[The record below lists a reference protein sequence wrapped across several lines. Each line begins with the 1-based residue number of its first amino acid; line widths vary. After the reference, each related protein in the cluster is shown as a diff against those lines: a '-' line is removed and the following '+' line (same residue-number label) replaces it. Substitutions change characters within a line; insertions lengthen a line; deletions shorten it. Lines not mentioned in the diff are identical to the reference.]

1 MSAISGFPPIS
12 GTAPTGATSPLG
24 SESSQGGFG
33 STLKNAMNQVDQA
46 SADSQS
52 QVSDLLQGNRQ
63 DVQNVMIAVEKADV
77 AFQMMMQVRNKI
89 VNAYE
94 EVSKMQF

>member
-52 QVSDLLQGNRQ
+52 QVSDLL
-63 DVQNVMIAVEKADV
+63 
-77 AFQMMMQVRNKI
+77 
-89 VNAYE
+89 
-94 EVSKMQF
+94 